1 VASSGPGRRAALRGV
16 SFMIFATVGSQEP
29 FDRLIRAV
37 DEWAAA
43 RARTDVLA
51 QIGGGAF
58 RPKYVQ
64 FTDFMDPSEFN
75 RVLRTASIL
84 VAHAGMGSIISA
96 LELGKPI
103 VVMPRRAEFR
113 ETRNDHQVASA
124 ERFGAQG
131 RIIVA
136 NDEQDLPQK
145 LDLALTL
152 GETARIDT
160 QASPRLIATLR
171 AFLKGGPCQLDPE
184 ASADES
190 RADGTKLVSYRRSV
204 TEPQSF
210 GVESLTA
217 PGDRK

>member
-1 VASSGPGRRAALRGV
+1 
-16 SFMIFATVGSQEP
+16 MIFATVGSQEP

-43 RARTDVLA
+43 RGRTDVLA
-51 QIGGGAF
+51 QIGGSTF
-58 RPKYVQ
+58 QPRHVQ
-64 FTDFMDPSEFN
+64 FTKFMDPAEFGKVM
-75 RVLRTASIL
+75 REARIV
-84 VAHAGMGSIISA
+84 VAHAGMGSIISS

-113 ETRNDHQVASA
+113 ETRNDHQVATA

-136 NDEQDLPQK
+136 NNEQDLPQK

-152 GETARIDT
+152 GETAGIAT

-171 AFLKGGPCQLDPE
+171 TFLQGGPCELDSGIANEDDIEE
-184 ASADES
+184 ARFSAHDQSGERAAAIESDES
-190 RADGTKLVSYRRSV
+190 LAGLETMH
-204 TEPQSF
+204 E
-210 GVESLTA
+210 
-217 PGDRK
+217 